1 MERSQLLCD
10 LGTFRG
16 QQEALQGRTECL
28 ELEKKRLND
37 QKRMVGIW
45 KVITEKSKLLGE
57 LEAKVEELQI
67 KKYKLE
73 NNVITSS
80 CEKSD

>member
-1 MERSQLLCD
+1 MVNIW
-10 LGTFRG
+10 
-16 QQEALQGRTECL
+16 QQ
-28 ELEKKRLND
+28 
-37 QKRMVGIW
+37 
-45 KVITEKSKLLGE
+45 ITEKGKVLGE
-57 LEAKVEELQI
+57 FEAKVEELQL